1 MTQAHSQAHAKRVCR
16 YHIVWIPKCRTKK
29 RFGDLRREV
38 LR

>member
-16 YHIVWIPKCRTKK
+16 YHIAWIPECRTKK
-29 RFGDLRREV
+29 RFGDLRRQA